1 MGATGGAYE
10 LAVKILALLLAPED
24 TVMMMMMMMVS
35 TRTTGIM
42 MAVKPT
48 RGAAEIMVMMDVSGE
63 LVYEQ

>member
-24 TVMMMMMMMVS
+24 TAMMMMMMMMVS
-35 TRTTGIM
+35 TRRTGIM
-42 MAVKPT
+42 MAIKPT

-63 LVYEQ
+63 LVSE